1 MRINVN
7 YITGIAQKLSVT
19 LLTSSKFI
27 WRLGKGAS
35 SLSNFT
41 SKILQ
46 AKKWSLALQSSI
58 IYTFT
63 KALCIVFSEN
73 IQFVH
78 SCNGHENE
86 VPNKKDDTKLSVQF
100 PVIDMTSQ
108 NQKDHCGK
116 ETKGGVK

>member
-7 YITGIAQKLSVT
+7 YITGIAQKLSVA

-27 WRLGKGAS
+27 WRRGKGAS
-35 SLSNFT
+35 SLSNFS

-78 SCNGHENE
+78 GCNGHKNE
-86 VPNKKDDTKLSVQF
+86 VPNKKDDTKLSIQF

-108 NQKDHCGK
+108 NQKDHRGK

>member
-1 MRINVN
+1 MRMNLN
-7 YITGIAQKLSVT
+7 YITGIAQKLSMT
-19 LLTSSKFI
+19 LLTSFTFI
-27 WRLGKGAS
+27 WRLEKGIS

-46 AKKWSLALQSSI
+46 AKKRSLALQSSI
-58 IYTFT
+58 IHTFT

-78 SCNGHENE
+78 GCNGHENE
-86 VPNKKDDTKLSVQF
+86 IPNKKDDTKFSIQF
-100 PVIDMTSQ
+100 PVIDVTSQ
-108 NQKDHCGK
+108 NQKDHRGK